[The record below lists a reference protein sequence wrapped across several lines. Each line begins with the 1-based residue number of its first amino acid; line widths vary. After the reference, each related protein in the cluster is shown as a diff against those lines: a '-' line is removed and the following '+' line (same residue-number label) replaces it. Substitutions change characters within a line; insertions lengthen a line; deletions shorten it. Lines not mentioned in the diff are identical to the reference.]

1 MTCIVA
7 IKTPKKIYIGADS
20 AGVSA
25 SDLTIE
31 RRADP
36 KIHKGDKFIF
46 GGAGSFRAIQLM
58 STLVLPKQKT
68 GQTDFQ
74 YMCVDFVKA
83 VQKLFEK
90 NGFDGINKRS
100 ERSVEAEFIIGYNNE
115 LYVMSTDYQIAMLH
129 KNYNA
134 IGCGAGFALGSL
146 HATENIP
153 GMKPKD
159 RITKALQAADEFSA
173 GVCEPF
179 LIEEY

>member
-20 AGVSA
+20 AGVSV

-36 KIHKGDKFIF
+36 KIHKNERFIF

-58 STLVLPKQKT
+58 STLVLPKQKA

-74 YMCVDFVKA
+74 FMCVDFVKA

-90 NGFDGINKRS
+90 NGFEGINKRS
-100 ERSVEAEFIIGYNNE
+100 ERSVEAEFIIGYNGE

-129 KNYNA
+129 QNYTA

-146 HATENIP
+146 HATQE
-153 GMKPKD
+153 MSSLKP
-159 RITKALQAADEFSA
+159 RERLLKALTAADEFSA
-173 GVCEPF
+173 GVCQPF
-179 LIEEY
+179 LIEEF

>member
-7 IKTPKKIYIGADS
+7 IKTPKKIYMGADS

-25 SDLTIE
+25 SDLSIE

-36 KIHKGDKFIF
+36 KIHRNDQFIF

-58 STLVLPKQKT
+58 SGLVLPKQKAT
-68 GQTDFQ
+68 QTDFQ
-74 YMCVDFVKA
+74 FMCVNFVNA
-83 VQKLFEK
+83 VQKLYEK
-90 NGFDGINKRS
+90 NGFEGMNKRS
-100 ERSVEAEFIIGYNNE
+100 ERSVEAEFLIGYKNE
-115 LYVMSTDYQIAMLH
+115 LYTMSTDFQIGLLH

-146 HATENIP
+146 YATETIT
-153 GMKPKD
+153 GLKPKD
-159 RITKALQAADEFSA
+159 RILKALQAADEFSA

-179 LIEEY
+179 SIEEY

>member
-20 AGVSA
+20 AGVSVG
-25 SDLTIE
+25 DLTID

-36 KIHKGDKFIF
+36 KICKNERFIF

-58 STLVLPKQKT
+58 STLVLPKQKA

-74 YMCVDFVKA
+74 FMCVDFVKA

-100 ERSVEAEFIIGYNNE
+100 ERSVDAGFIIGYNGE
-115 LYVMSTDYQIAMLH
+115 LYVMESDFQIGMLH
-129 KNYNA
+129 KNYA
-134 IGCGAGFALGSL
+134 SIGCGSGFALGSL
-146 HATENIP
+146 HTTENMP
-153 GMKPKD
+153 NLKPRE
-159 RITKALQAADEFSA
+159 RILKALQAADEFSA

-179 LIEEY
+179 TIEEY